1 MTFMSP
7 NRLVSRPVIGLA
19 LDLVEQHRAA
29 AIEMLLQAG
38 EFEVGI
44 DRLVGLDQV
53 ALGLQLFQRVAQA
66 DRPLD
71 DLEIFFADCLLHG
84 VRSRLCIA

>member
-1 MTFMSP
+1 M
-7 NRLVSRPVIGLA
+7 VGLA

-29 AIEMLLQAG
+29 AIEMLLQSG
-38 EFEVGI
+38 DLEVGI

-53 ALGLQLFQRVAQA
+53 ALRLEHLQRVAQA

-71 DLEIFFADCLLHG
+71 DFHLLLADRLLHG
-84 VRSRLCIA
+84 